1 MRLGIE
7 RLIFHEN
14 RPYRYRIY
22 DGGGDLMWIADREE
36 PWRIYH
42 TRRVHFRTP
51 GGEPVGRL
59 EPPPDLPWV
68 EGTTYYLLTPDEE
81 PPTWSLLGSIT
92 QRYTPAD
99 DLAQRLPDYELE
111 FAGRMFTARG
121 SRYADHLYEVFEGEP
136 ADEMPRSGPV
146 LERVESLAQVRL
158 RRILSGAEMLA
169 AATEK
174 PARRRKRFAPADVM
188 HPIEGFCYEIG
199 VRSRTLKR
207 YPLMVAALVI
217 LVDME
222 MAETPDFRPI

>member
-22 DGGGDLMWIADREE
+22 NEGGQLLWIADREE

-42 TRRVHFRTP
+42 TRRVHFRAP
-51 GGEPVGRL
+51 NGDPVGRL

-81 PPTWSLLGSIT
+81 LPSWSLLASII

-99 DLAQRLPDYELE
+99 DLLQRLPDYELE
-111 FAGRMFTARG
+111 FAGRLFVARG
-121 SRYADHLYEVFEGEP
+121 SRYADRLYEIFEGEALREIVP
-136 ADEMPRSGPV
+136 AGRPAQRA
-146 LERVESLAQVRL
+146 ESLAQVRL
-158 RRILSGAEMLA
+158 RRILNDAERLA
-169 AATEK
+169 QAAEK
-174 PARRRKRFAPADVM
+174 PARRRRRPPPAEVI

-199 VRSRTLKR
+199 VRSPVLKR
-207 YPLMVAALVI
+207 YPLLVAALVI
-217 LVDME
+217 LVDMAI
-222 MAETPDFRPI
+222 AETPDFRPI